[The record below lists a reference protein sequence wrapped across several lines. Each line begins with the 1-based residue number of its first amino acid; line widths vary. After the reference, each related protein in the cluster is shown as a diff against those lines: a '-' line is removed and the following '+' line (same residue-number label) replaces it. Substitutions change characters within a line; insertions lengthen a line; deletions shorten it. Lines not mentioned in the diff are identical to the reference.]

1 MIVSTTLAGPGSEA
15 SIVDALRS
23 CASLVD
29 EHLILAPASHL
40 EALAAAVRD
49 AGIGPERARWRVYE
63 WPGSYGEARNAALRF
78 AEEEG
83 ASWAMTLDTDERVDL
98 DRERTL
104 AELSSPGNARF
115 AALCVSDRDLLYQK
129 PRFLRCGAGLEW
141 RGGCAER
148 LLGAD
153 GKPPEMAHILGEFWE
168 LPKNDAQERARA
180 ERGIRE
186 MQAQLLEGS
195 DAHARRHLGEC
206 LMIVGRMYEARECF
220 ECVAQAGDD
229 DAPLFERTWC
239 RYRLAEMDCVDGH
252 YGAALLRA
260 GGALAEDPGLIQE
273 LGWVM
278 AHASAQLGRFT
289 AAALWCSYVLAAP
302 VDYSRGGQRGR
313 TWKAGARELLAAIE
327 AAAARRTKV

>member
-15 SIVDALRS
+15 SIGDALRS
-23 CASLVD
+23 CTRLVD

-63 WPGSYGEARNAALRF
+63 WPSSYGEARNAALRF

-83 ASWAMTLDTDERVDL
+83 ASWAMTLDTDERVDIQ
-98 DRERTL
+98 RELLERE
-104 AELSSPGNARF
+104 ARDQGNARF
-115 AALCVSDRDLLYQK
+115 LAFCVSDRDLLYQK

-148 LLGAD
+148 LLGPD

-168 LPKNDAQERARA
+168 LPKDDAAERRRA
-180 ERGIRE
+180 ERGVAEMTRE
-186 MQAQLLEGS
+186 LERGE

-206 LMIVGRMYEARECF
+206 HMILGDMYRARVCF
-220 ECVAQAGDD
+220 TRVALASENE
-229 DAPLFERTWC
+229 APLFERTWC
-239 RYRLAEMDCVDGH
+239 RYRLAELDCVAGRYRD
-252 YGAALLRA
+252 ALLRA
-260 GGALAEDPGLIQE
+260 GGALADDPGLLQE

-278 AHASAQLGRFT
+278 AHANAQLKNFT

-313 TWKAGARELLAAIE
+313 TWKEGARELLAAIE
-327 AAAARRTKV
+327 AAAQRPA

>member
-1 MIVSTTLAGPGSEA
+1 
-15 SIVDALRS
+15 
-23 CASLVD
+23 VD
-29 EHLILAPASHL
+29 EHLVLAPSAQL
-40 EALAAAVRD
+40 EALSAAVKA
-49 AGIGPERARWRVYE
+49 AGVPTERLRWLVYE
-63 WPGSYGEARNAALRF
+63 WPGSYGQARTAALRW
-78 AEEEG
+78 AEEDG

-98 DRERTL
+98 QRGDLEREL
-104 AELSSPGNARF
+104 NDPGNARF
-115 AALCVSDRDLLYQK
+115 LAFCVSDRDLLYQK

-168 LPKNDAQERARA
+168 LPKTDAQERARA

-186 MQAQLLEGS
+186 MQAQLEAGS

-220 ECVAQAGDD
+220 ECVALASEDE
-229 DAPLFERTWC
+229 APLFERTWC

-278 AHASAQLGRFT
+278 AHASAQLGRMT

-302 VDYSRGGQRGR
+302 IDYSRGGQRGR
-313 TWKAGARELLAAIE
+313 TWRDGARELLSAIE
-327 AAAARRTKV
+327 AAAARRGKV